1 MSEKVIV
8 ITGASAGI
16 GAALAK
22 LLGEQKHTLVLAA
35 RREEELRKVAEE
47 SKTKVLNVVA
57 DVTRRADVERIRD
70 EAIRAFGHVDV
81 WINNAGRGIARP
93 VLELTDD
100 DVDQMVTINIKSAL
114 YGMQAIVPHFIE
126 RKSGH
131 LINVSSFLSKVPLAS
146 IRSMYSACKAAL
158 NSLTSNLRM
167 DLRAHP
173 GVHVSTVM
181 PGIVLTEFGKNA
193 VGTPAAPPPNVA
205 LPPTMKPQTADDVAK
220 AIAALIEQPVAEA
233 YTNPAHH
240 AVAVRWVEDPGAFSL

>member
-1 MSEKVIV
+1 MKVVV

-16 GAALAK
+16 GAALARV
-22 LLGEQKHTLVLAA
+22 LGEQKHALVLAA
-35 RREEELRKVAEE
+35 RREAELRKVAEE
-47 SKTKVLNVVA
+47 SKTKTFAVIA
-57 DVTRRADVERIRD
+57 DVTRRSDVERIKD
-70 EAIRAFGHVDV
+70 DAIRTFGHVDV

-100 DVDQMVTINIKSAL
+100 DVDQMVAVNIKSAL

-146 IRSMYSACKAAL
+146 VRSMYSACKAAL

-173 GVHVSTVM
+173 GVFVSTVM
-181 PGIVLTEFGKNA
+181 PGIVLTEFGRNVLGKPVA
-193 VGTPAAPPPNVA
+193 PPNVA
-205 LPPTMKPQTADDVAK
+205 PSASMKPQTADEVAK
-220 AIAALIEQPVAEA
+220 AIAALIEQPAFEV
-233 YTNPAHH
+233 YTNPVHH
-240 AVAVRWVEDPGAFSL
+240 ELAIRWVKDPGAFSL